1 MNLANRII
9 DLGINKQTDVIQTRH
24 IRFANSVIVI
34 LLFFIIQNVAI
45 CIYFHQP
52 LVALVYLMHFILI
65 ALTLLFNH
73 MGKRVFASAW
83 FSGVAILFV
92 SIYSIIFTERGYN
105 FAFLPMIIFL
115 QFFLFSAAEKKY
127 VFIFTAITVFCFAW
141 VLFWPA
147 FHLQTLIPV
156 SKEIIQA
163 QRLNSLVGLPCLS
176 IAFGFYAFIT
186 INKAER
192 EVAKEKDKTDQLLL
206 NILPKSIVERF
217 KNDQSYLAEEYKSVT
232 VLFADIVSFTSFSE
246 KLKPDVLVGFLNKIF
261 SEFDYLAE
269 LYGLEKIKTI
279 GDAYMVAGGVPI
291 PSDDHTR
298 KICHMAIKMLEVAK
312 DILTPFEE
320 QVSMR
325 IGINTGPVIAGVIG
339 VKKFIYDLWG
349 DTVNTASRME
359 SHAEAGKI
367 QITSEVYE
375 SIKNE
380 FECQLRG
387 LINVKGKG
395 SMTTYFLVGAKE

>member
-24 IRFANSVIVI
+24 IRFTNSVIVI
-34 LLFFIIQNVAI
+34 LFFFIIENVAI
-45 CIYFHQP
+45 SIYFHQP
-52 LVALVYLMHFILI
+52 LVTLVFLMHFILI
-65 ALTLLFNH
+65 SLTLLFNH
-73 MGKRVFASAW
+73 MGKRVLASAW

-105 FAFLPMIIFL
+105 FVFLPMIIFL

-127 VFIFTAITVFCFAW
+127 IFIFTAITVFCLAG

-156 SKEIIQA
+156 SK
-163 QRLNSLVGLPCLS
+163 VGLPCLS
-176 IAFGFYAFIT
+176 IAFGLYAFIT
-186 INKAER
+186 ISRADR

-206 NILPKSIVERF
+206 NILPQSIAQRF

-232 VLFADIVSFTSFSE
+232 VLFADIVSFTSLSE

-291 PSDDHTR
+291 PCDDHTR
-298 KICHMAIKMLEVAK
+298 KICRMAIKMQEVAK

-320 QVSMR
+320 QVSIR
-325 IGINTGPVIAGVIG
+325 IGINTGPAIAGVIG

-359 SHAEAGKI
+359 SYAEAGKI
-367 QITSEVYE
+367 QITTEVYE
-375 SIKNE
+375 LIKNE
-380 FECQLRG
+380 FECQSRG

-395 SMTTYFLVGAKE
+395 SMTTYFLMGAKE

>member
-1 MNLANRII
+1 MNLVNRII

-24 IRFANSVIVI
+24 IRFTNSVIVI
-34 LLFFIIQNVAI
+34 LFFFIIQNAAI
-45 CIYFHQP
+45 CIYYHQP
-52 LVALVYLMHFILI
+52 LVTLVYLIHFILI
-65 ALTLLFNH
+65 ALTLYFNY

-92 SIYSIIFTERGYN
+92 SIYSIIFTESGYN
-105 FAFLPMIIFL
+105 FVFLPVIIFL

-127 VFIFTAITVFCFAW
+127 VFIFTAITVFCFAG

-147 FHLQTLIPV
+147 FHFQPLVPV

-176 IAFGFYAFIT
+176 IAFGLYAFIT
-186 INKAER
+186 INRAER
-192 EVAKEKDKTDQLLL
+192 EVAKEKEKTEQLLL
-206 NILPKSIVERF
+206 NILPQSIAERF
-217 KNDQSYLAEEYKSVT
+217 KNDQSYLAQEYKSVT
-232 VLFADIVSFTSFSE
+232 VLFADIVSFTSLSE

-291 PSDDHTR
+291 PCDDHTR
-298 KICHMAIKMLEVAK
+298 KICRMAIKIQEVAK
-312 DILTPFEE
+312 NILTPFKE

-325 IGINTGPVIAGVIG
+325 IGINTGPATAGVIG

-359 SHAEAGKI
+359 SYAEAGKI

-375 SIKNE
+375 LIKNE
-380 FECQLRG
+380 FECQSRG

-395 SMTTYFLVGAKE
+395 SMITYFLIGAKE

>member
-24 IRFANSVIVI
+24 IRFTNSVIVI
-34 LLFFIIQNVAI
+34 LFFFIIENVAI
-45 CIYFHQP
+45 SIYFHQP
-52 LVALVYLMHFILI
+52 LVTLVFLMHFILI
-65 ALTLLFNH
+65 SLTLLFNH
-73 MGKRVFASAW
+73 MGKRVLASAW

-105 FAFLPMIIFL
+105 FVFLPMIIFL

-127 VFIFTAITVFCFAW
+127 IFIFTAITVFCLAG

-176 IAFGFYAFIT
+176 IAFGLYAFIT
-186 INKAER
+186 ISRADR

-206 NILPKSIVERF
+206 NILPQSIAQRF

-232 VLFADIVSFTSFSE
+232 VLFADIVSFTSLSE

-291 PSDDHTR
+291 PCDDHTR
-298 KICHMAIKMLEVAK
+298 KICRMAIKMQEVAK

-320 QVSMR
+320 QVSIR
-325 IGINTGPVIAGVIG
+325 IGINTGPAIAGVIG

-359 SHAEAGKI
+359 SYAEAGKI
-367 QITSEVYE
+367 QITTEVYE
-375 SIKNE
+375 LIKNE
-380 FECQLRG
+380 FECQSRG

-395 SMTTYFLVGAKE
+395 SMTTYFLMGAKE

>member
-24 IRFANSVIVI
+24 IRFTNSVIVI
-34 LLFFIIQNVAI
+34 LFFFIIENVAI
-45 CIYFHQP
+45 SIYFHQP
-52 LVALVYLMHFILI
+52 LVTLVFLMHFILI
-65 ALTLLFNH
+65 SLTLLFNH
-73 MGKRVFASAW
+73 MGKRVLASAW

-105 FAFLPMIIFL
+105 FVFLPMIIFL

-127 VFIFTAITVFCFAW
+127 IFIFTAITVFCFAG

-176 IAFGFYAFIT
+176 IAFGLYAFIT
-186 INKAER
+186 ISRADR

-206 NILPKSIVERF
+206 NILPQSIAQRF

-232 VLFADIVSFTSFSE
+232 VLFADIVSFTSLSE

-291 PSDDHTR
+291 PCDDHTR
-298 KICHMAIKMLEVAK
+298 KICRMAIKMQEVAK

-320 QVSMR
+320 QVSIR
-325 IGINTGPVIAGVIG
+325 IGINTGPAIAGVIG

-359 SHAEAGKI
+359 SYAEAGKI
-367 QITSEVYE
+367 QITTEVYE
-375 SIKNE
+375 LIKNE
-380 FECQLRG
+380 FECQSRG

-395 SMTTYFLVGAKE
+395 SMTTYFLMGAKE

>member
-24 IRFANSVIVI
+24 IRFTNSVIVI
-34 LLFFIIQNVAI
+34 LFFFIIENVAI
-45 CIYFHQP
+45 SIYFHQP
-52 LVALVYLMHFILI
+52 LVTLVFLMHFILI
-65 ALTLLFNH
+65 SLTLLFNH
-73 MGKRVFASAW
+73 MGKRVLASAW

-105 FAFLPMIIFL
+105 FVFLPMIIFL

-127 VFIFTAITVFCFAW
+127 VFIFTAVTVFCFAG

-176 IAFGFYAFIT
+176 IAFGLYAFIT
-186 INKAER
+186 ISRADR

-206 NILPKSIVERF
+206 NILPQSIAQRF

-232 VLFADIVSFTSFSE
+232 VLFADIVSFTSLSE

-291 PSDDHTR
+291 PCDDHTR
-298 KICHMAIKMLEVAK
+298 KICRMAIKMQEVAK

-320 QVSMR
+320 QVSIR
-325 IGINTGPVIAGVIG
+325 IGINTGPAIAGVIG

-359 SHAEAGKI
+359 SYAEAGKI
-367 QITSEVYE
+367 QITTEVYE
-375 SIKNE
+375 LIKNE
-380 FECQLRG
+380 FECQSRG

-395 SMTTYFLVGAKE
+395 SMTTYFLMGAKE

>member
-1 MNLANRII
+1 
-9 DLGINKQTDVIQTRH
+9 
-24 IRFANSVIVI
+24 VI
-34 LLFFIIQNVAI
+34 LFFFIIENVAI
-45 CIYFHQP
+45 SIYFHQP
-52 LVALVYLMHFILI
+52 LVTLVFLMHFILI
-65 ALTLLFNH
+65 SLTLLFNH
-73 MGKRVFASAW
+73 MGKRVLASAW

-105 FAFLPMIIFL
+105 FVFLPMIIFL

-127 VFIFTAITVFCFAW
+127 IFIFTAITVFCLAG

-176 IAFGFYAFIT
+176 IAFGLYAFIT
-186 INKAER
+186 ISRADR

-206 NILPKSIVERF
+206 NILPQSIAQRF

-232 VLFADIVSFTSFSE
+232 VLFADIVSFTSLSE

-291 PSDDHTR
+291 PCDDHTR
-298 KICHMAIKMLEVAK
+298 KICRMAIKMQEVAK

-320 QVSMR
+320 QVSIR
-325 IGINTGPVIAGVIG
+325 IGINTGPAIAGVIG

-359 SHAEAGKI
+359 SYAEAGKI
-367 QITSEVYE
+367 QITTEVYE
-375 SIKNE
+375 LIKNE
-380 FECQLRG
+380 FECQSRG

-395 SMTTYFLVGAKE
+395 SMTTYFLMGAKE

>member
-24 IRFANSVIVI
+24 IRFTNSVIVI
-34 LLFFIIQNVAI
+34 LFFFIIENVAI
-45 CIYFHQP
+45 SIYFHQP
-52 LVALVYLMHFILI
+52 LVTLVFLMHFILI
-65 ALTLLFNH
+65 SLTLLFNH
-73 MGKRVFASAW
+73 MGKRVLASAW

-105 FAFLPMIIFL
+105 FVFLPMIIFL

-127 VFIFTAITVFCFAW
+127 IFIFTAITVFCLAG

-176 IAFGFYAFIT
+176 IAFGLYAFIT
-186 INKAER
+186 ISRADR

-206 NILPKSIVERF
+206 NILPQSIAERF

-232 VLFADIVSFTSFSE
+232 VLFADIVSFTSLSE

-291 PSDDHTR
+291 PCDDHTR
-298 KICHMAIKMLEVAK
+298 KICRMAIKMQEVAK

-320 QVSMR
+320 QVSIR
-325 IGINTGPVIAGVIG
+325 IGINTGPAIAGVIG

-359 SHAEAGKI
+359 SYAEAGKI
-367 QITSEVYE
+367 QITTEVYE
-375 SIKNE
+375 LIKNE
-380 FECQLRG
+380 FECQSRG

-395 SMTTYFLVGAKE
+395 SMTTYFLMGAKE

>member
-24 IRFANSVIVI
+24 IRFTNSVIVI
-34 LLFFIIQNVAI
+34 LFFFIIENVAI
-45 CIYFHQP
+45 SIYFHQP
-52 LVALVYLMHFILI
+52 LVTLVFLMHFILI
-65 ALTLLFNH
+65 SLTLLFNH
-73 MGKRVFASAW
+73 MGKRVLASAW

-92 SIYSIIFTERGYN
+92 SIYSMIFTERGYN
-105 FAFLPMIIFL
+105 FVFLPMIIFL

-127 VFIFTAITVFCFAW
+127 IFIFTAITVFCLAG

-176 IAFGFYAFIT
+176 IAFGLYAFIT
-186 INKAER
+186 ISRADR

-206 NILPKSIVERF
+206 NILPQSIAQRF

-232 VLFADIVSFTSFSE
+232 VLFADIVSFTSLSE

-291 PSDDHTR
+291 PCDDHTR
-298 KICHMAIKMLEVAK
+298 KICRMAIKMQEVAK

-320 QVSMR
+320 QVSIR
-325 IGINTGPVIAGVIG
+325 IGINTGPAIAGVIG

-359 SHAEAGKI
+359 SYAEAGKI
-367 QITSEVYE
+367 QITTEVYE
-375 SIKNE
+375 LIKNE
-380 FECQLRG
+380 FECQSRG

-395 SMTTYFLVGAKE
+395 SMTTYFLMGAKE

>member
-24 IRFANSVIVI
+24 IRFTNSVIVI
-34 LLFFIIQNVAI
+34 LFFFIIENVAI
-45 CIYFHQP
+45 SIYFHQP
-52 LVALVYLMHFILI
+52 LVTLVFLMHFILI
-65 ALTLLFNH
+65 SLTLLFNH
-73 MGKRVFASAW
+73 MGKRVLASAW

-105 FAFLPMIIFL
+105 FVFLPMIIFL

-127 VFIFTAITVFCFAW
+127 IFIFTAITVFCFAG

-176 IAFGFYAFIT
+176 IAFGLYAFIT
-186 INKAER
+186 ISRADR

-206 NILPKSIVERF
+206 NILPQSIAERF

-232 VLFADIVSFTSFSE
+232 VLFADIVSFTSLSE

-291 PSDDHTR
+291 PCDDHTR
-298 KICHMAIKMLEVAK
+298 KICRMAIKMQEVAK

-320 QVSMR
+320 QVSIR
-325 IGINTGPVIAGVIG
+325 IGINTGPAIAGVIG

-359 SHAEAGKI
+359 SYAEAGKI
-367 QITSEVYE
+367 QITTEVYE
-375 SIKNE
+375 LIKNE
-380 FECQLRG
+380 FECQSRG

-395 SMTTYFLVGAKE
+395 SMTTYFLMGAKE

>member
-24 IRFANSVIVI
+24 IRFTNSVIVI
-34 LLFFIIQNVAI
+34 LFFFIIENVAI
-45 CIYFHQP
+45 SIYFHQP
-52 LVALVYLMHFILI
+52 LVTLVFLMHFILI
-65 ALTLLFNH
+65 SLTLLFNH
-73 MGKRVFASAW
+73 MGKRVLASAW

-92 SIYSIIFTERGYN
+92 SIYSMIFTERGYN
-105 FAFLPMIIFL
+105 FVFLPMIIFL

-127 VFIFTAITVFCFAW
+127 IFIFTAITVFCFAG

-176 IAFGFYAFIT
+176 IAFGLYAFIT
-186 INKAER
+186 ISRADR

-206 NILPKSIVERF
+206 NILPQSIAQRF

-232 VLFADIVSFTSFSE
+232 VLFADIVSFTSLSE

-291 PSDDHTR
+291 PCDDHTR
-298 KICHMAIKMLEVAK
+298 KICRMAIKMQEVAK

-320 QVSMR
+320 QVSIR
-325 IGINTGPVIAGVIG
+325 IGINTGPAIAGVIG

-359 SHAEAGKI
+359 SYAEAGKI
-367 QITSEVYE
+367 QITTEVYE
-375 SIKNE
+375 LIKNE
-380 FECQLRG
+380 FECQSRG

-395 SMTTYFLVGAKE
+395 SMTTYFLMGAKE

>member
-1 MNLANRII
+1 MNLVNRII
-9 DLGINKQTDVIQTRH
+9 DLGINKQTGVIQTRH
-24 IRFANSVIVI
+24 IRFTNSVIVI
-34 LLFFIIQNVAI
+34 LFFFIIQNVAI
-45 CIYFHQP
+45 SIYFHQP

-83 FSGVAILFV
+83 FSAVAILFV
-92 SIYSIIFTERGYN
+92 SIYSIIFTESGYN

-127 VFIFTAITVFCFAW
+127 VFIFTAITLFCFVG

-176 IAFGFYAFIT
+176 IAFGLYAFIT

-206 NILPKSIVERF
+206 NILPQSIAERF

-232 VLFADIVSFTSFSE
+232 VLFADIVSFTSLSE
-246 KLKPDVLVGFLNKIF
+246 KLKPGVLVGFLNKIF
-261 SEFDYLAE
+261 SQFDYLAE
-269 LYGLEKIKTI
+269 LYELEKIKTI
-279 GDAYMVAGGVPI
+279 GDAYMVAGGVPT
-291 PSDDHTR
+291 PCDDHTS
-298 KICHMAIKMLEVAK
+298 KICRMAIKMQEVAK

-320 QVSMR
+320 PVCIR
-325 IGINTGPVIAGVIG
+325 IGINTGPVTAGVIG

-359 SHAEAGKI
+359 SQGDTGKI
-367 QITSEVYE
+367 HITSEVYE
-375 SIKNE
+375 LIKNE
-380 FECQLRG
+380 FECQSRG

-395 SMTTYFLVGAKE
+395 PMMTYFLMGSKE